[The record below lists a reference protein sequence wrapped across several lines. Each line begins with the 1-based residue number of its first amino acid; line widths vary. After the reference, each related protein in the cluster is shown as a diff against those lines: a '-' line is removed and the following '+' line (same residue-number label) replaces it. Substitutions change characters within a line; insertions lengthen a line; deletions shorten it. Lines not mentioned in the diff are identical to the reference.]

1 MKTHAHV
8 DERELMRNQELIE
21 RARAGHP
28 GAFDE
33 LYYAY
38 VDRVHRQVFNIVGN
52 DPEQED
58 LVQQTFV
65 QVFRHL
71 EGFRGESSFGTWLHR
86 IAVNVALGHLRKK
99 KRWFNFRDTVSR
111 IPTDPSEASIT
122 PLRSAEHAQSLE
134 LLTKVLDKLK
144 PKKRVVFVLYEIEGH
159 TLEEIAEIVE
169 SSVNTVAGRLRAAR
183 LEVRR
188 ALEAHQR
195 MDTSM
200 LTRRTA

>member
-1 MKTHAHV
+1 M
-8 DERELMRNQELIE
+8 ELR
-21 RARAGHP
+21 
-28 GAFDE
+28 
-33 LYYAY
+33 Y
-38 VDRVHRQVFNIVGN
+38 
-52 DPEQED
+52 
-58 LVQQTFV
+58 
-65 QVFRHL
+65 
-71 EGFRGESSFGTWLHR
+71 
-86 IAVNVALGHLRKK
+86 
-99 KRWFNFRDTVSR
+99 
-111 IPTDPSEASIT
+111 T

-134 LLTKVLDKLK
+134 LLSKVLDKLK
-144 PKKRVVFVLYEIEGH
+144 PKKRVVFVLYEVEGH